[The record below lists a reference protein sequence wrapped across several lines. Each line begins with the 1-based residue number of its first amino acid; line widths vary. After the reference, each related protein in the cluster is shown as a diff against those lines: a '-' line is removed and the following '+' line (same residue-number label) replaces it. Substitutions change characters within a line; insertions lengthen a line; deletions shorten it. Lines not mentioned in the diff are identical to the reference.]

1 MNKLYSLQQTSTS
14 SVLFGHRPRGY
25 HQILEVVRYVPLV
38 LWHPSW
44 PPCWWNMTS
53 FRRHFCGSERE
64 DIWWQDLQSHKPLH
78 PFDSTM
84 QLPIPVEP
92 SFKTKRNNLEFHG
105 GLGLMN
111 FVHEG
116 KNKRYKQLGG
126 LEDSNWISFCQRKIR
141 QAFIA
146 KCRCSLQ
153 ESRLFLG
160 AVLLSM
166 ISCFGLFDVGRSRWK
181 NCPNRTW
188 GSMRG
193 GAKSCRNAKARIVA
207 NHYSYY
213 TFCHSTCCVF
223 NSWVCVFGPYSP
235 CFLRIVGCLRLI
247 LLSNLAKHTCRSSQ
261 NVHEVD
267 VWSTG
272 KKQG

>member
-1 MNKLYSLQQTSTS
+1 MNKLYSLQTSTS

-25 HQILEVVRYVPLV
+25 HQILEAVRYVPLV

-105 GLGLMN
+105 GLGLEFCTWREKQMVKTAWRIGGFKLDQFLSKEDPSSFHCQMPMLPAGVSAFFGCSAALN
-111 FVHEG
+111 DFLLRTLWCRQEPLKELSESYLGVH
-116 KNKRYKQLGG
+116 
-126 LEDSNWISFCQRKIR
+126 
-141 QAFIA
+141 
-146 KCRCSLQ
+146 
-153 ESRLFLG
+153 
-160 AVLLSM
+160 
-166 ISCFGLFDVGRSRWK
+166 
-181 NCPNRTW
+181 
-188 GSMRG
+188 
-193 GAKSCRNAKARIVA
+193 AKSCRNAKARIVA

-223 NSWVCVFGPYSP
+223 NSWVCVFGLYSP
-235 CFLRIVGCLRLI
+235 CFLRIVGCWRLI
-247 LLSNLAKHTCRSSQ
+247 SLSNLAKHACRSSQ

-272 KKQG
+272 KTQG